1 MLYAIIDAR
10 GRLGTLFGNLHW
22 TGRPK
27 DMSTEWIT
35 RAVYIVYER
44 WCRRA
49 TWGMREHMITVNA
62 YGMI

>member
-1 MLYAIIDAR
+1 M
-10 GRLGTLFGNLHW
+10 GNFIGYLRR
-22 TGRPK
+22 TGHPK
-27 DMSTEWIT
+27 SMSDRMRY

-49 TWGMREHMITVNA
+49 TWGMREHMVTVNA